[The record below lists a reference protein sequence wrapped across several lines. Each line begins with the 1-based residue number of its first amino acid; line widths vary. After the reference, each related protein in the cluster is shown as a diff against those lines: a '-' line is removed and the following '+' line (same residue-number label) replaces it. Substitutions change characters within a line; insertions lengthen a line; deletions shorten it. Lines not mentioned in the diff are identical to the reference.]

1 MKATR
6 IHADADGVTRFE
18 DFEVP
23 LEDAGGIGRLSAD
36 LPANAVVF
44 RETDDSYDFDW
55 HPAPRKQWI
64 VLLDGRIV
72 IETGDGE
79 VREFGGGDILRVEDT
94 EGRGHKTKQL
104 SAGVRRS
111 LFIPIS

>member
-6 IHADADGVTRFE
+6 IHAGSDGITRFE

-23 LEDAGGIGRLSAD
+23 LEDAGSVGRLSAD
-36 LPANAVVF
+36 WPANAMVF
-44 RETDDSYDFDW
+44 RETDENYDFDW

-79 VREFGGGDILRVEDT
+79 VREFGGGDLLCVEDT
-94 EGRGHKTKQL
+94 EGRGHRTKQL
-104 SAGVRRS
+104 SKGVRRS
-111 LFIPIS
+111 LFIAIP